1 MECQK
6 RPSKSGKTRGF
17 HLSSLRQ
24 SYYNLFSKV
33 YDRIIELHSHDLQGR
48 LRGALAD
55 RTGLKTGDVAVDL
68 CTGTGSVPPFLA
80 EKVGSDGLV
89 IGLDFSSG
97 MLQKAAK
104 KIRERGKKNIVLIQ
118 AEAQHLPFKDRTISA
133 VTCSH
138 AFYELKGEVRE
149 KTIMEVKRVCRT
161 GGRFCMMEHEIP
173 KKKFIKFLFYIRM
186 LVSGNLGSKALLRQE
201 ASFFK
206 SHFSEVKKE
215 SLPGGNTKVI
225 SGVIR

>member
-1 MECQK
+1 M
-6 RPSKSGKTRGF
+6 
-17 HLSSLRQ
+17 SSFRQ
-24 SYYNLFSKV
+24 SYYNLFSKI

-55 RTGLKTGDVAVDL
+55 RTGLKAGDVALDL

-97 MLQKAAK
+97 MLQKAAV
-104 KIRERGKKNIVLIQ
+104 KIRKRSIKNIVLIQ

-138 AFYELKGEVRE
+138 AFYELKGDVRE
-149 KTIMEVKRVCRT
+149 KTIMEVKRVCRI
-161 GGRFCMMEHEIP
+161 GGRFCMMEHEVP
-173 KKKFIKFLFYIRM
+173 RKKFIKFLFYIRM
-186 LVSGNLGSKALLRQE
+186 VVAGNLGSKSLLRQE

-215 SLPGGNTKVI
+215 ILPGGNTKVI

>member
-1 MECQK
+1 M
-6 RPSKSGKTRGF
+6 
-17 HLSSLRQ
+17 SSLRQ
-24 SYYNLFSKV
+24 SYYNLFSKI

-104 KIRERGKKNIVLIQ
+104 KIRERDIKNIVLIQ

-138 AFYELKGEVRE
+138 AFYELKGDVRE

-161 GGRFCMMEHEIP
+161 GGRFCMMEHEVP
-173 KKKFIKFLFYIRM
+173 RKKFIKFLFYIRM
-186 LVSGNLGSKALLRQE
+186 VVAGNLGSKSLLRQE

-215 SLPGGNTKVI
+215 ILPGGNTKVI

>member
-1 MECQK
+1 M
-6 RPSKSGKTRGF
+6 
-17 HLSSLRQ
+17 SSLRQ

-33 YDRIIELHSHDLQGR
+33 YDRIIDLHSHDLQGR
-48 LRGALAD
+48 LRGALAN
-55 RTGLKTGDVAVDL
+55 RTGLKAGDVAVDL

-89 IGLDFSSG
+89 IGLDFSNG

-104 KIRERGKKNIVLIQ
+104 KIRGRDIKNIVLIQ
-118 AEAQHLPFKDRTISA
+118 ADAQHLPFKDRTISA

-149 KTIMEVKRVCRT
+149 KTIMEVKRVCRI
-161 GGRFCMMEHEIP
+161 GGRFCMMEHEVP
-173 KKKFIKFLFYIRM
+173 RKKLIKFLFYIRM
-186 LVSGNLGSKALLRQE
+186 VVAGNLGSKALLKQE
-201 ASFFK
+201 ANFFQ

-215 SLPGGNTKVI
+215 ILPGGNTKVI

>member
-1 MECQK
+1 M
-6 RPSKSGKTRGF
+6 
-17 HLSSLRQ
+17 SSLRQ

-48 LRGALAD
+48 LRGALAN
-55 RTGLKTGDVAVDL
+55 RTGLKTGDVALDL

-138 AFYELKGEVRE
+138 AFYELKGDVRE

-161 GGRFCMMEHEIP
+161 GGRFCMMEHEVP

-186 LVSGNLGSKALLRQE
+186 LVSGNLGSSALLKQE

-215 SLPGGNTKVI
+215 ILPGGNTKVI
-225 SGVIR
+225 SGMIR